1 MKRVA
6 YAAANSLTVAGLGF
20 PCHIWSTFFF
30 PLFFCLRSLNVWA
43 RQVYSSTK
51 VSNTR
56 AAALA
61 NVKLLKWQQLRDV
74 LTVVGAVSAL
84 ARKL

>member
-6 YAAANSLTVAGLGF
+6 YAAANSLTVAGLDF
-20 PCHIWSTFFF
+20 PCHIWSTFF